1 MTATLLT
8 PRCLSPIL
16 PQPERTGMAPLPF
29 DQAGDG
35 YREARPRPLAL
46 RALHTELP
54 AELESP
60 VPHGLPAY
68 TGRGPLWVEPTSVV
82 GHLDVGEPAVE
93 TQLYPNVV
101 GLGVAP
107 DVRERLLEEAREL
120 LARLVREPGRKIVL
134 HKQLEFVPSTGHPPV
149 QIHEVLER
157 GDQGAVQRLFEA
169 QLEDGATQPLDGTL
183 EGLGRVLQC
192 RIQIVPRDDLHDLY
206 LLQRVDDVLKGAVVK
221 LPGQPV
227 AFGFPDLLEHALRP
241 LALCHI
247 VGDDAHDLFA
257 VVGYGAHVDLDIS
270 QRAVLATVLPLTE
283 GTVTLNHN
291 TSDVEVHT
299 LLIVGDYVVERHIF
313 QLIVRVAQRT
323 EEGVVSV
330 EYTPTLR
337 IHEEDVLLR
346 LLDHRAVERL
356 ALPQGLLL
364 VLALRYVHEDSLP
377 EERPT
382 LRVPDQHGLLA
393 HPHHPPVA

>member
-8 PRCLSPIL
+8 SRCPCHIL
-16 PQPERTGMAPLPF
+16 PQPERAGMAPLPF
-29 DQAGDG
+29 DQAGEG
-35 YREARPRPLAL
+35 YGEAHPRPLAR
-46 RALHTELP
+46 RALHVKLP

-60 VPHGLPAY
+60 LPHGLPAY
-68 TGRGPLWVEPTSVV
+68 TDGGPLWIEPTSVV
-82 GHLDVGEPAVE
+82 GHLDVGELAVE

-101 GLGVAP
+101 GLGVAS
-107 DVRERLLEEAREL
+107 DVRERLLDEAREL
-120 LARLVREPGRKIVL
+120 LACLVGEPGRKIVL
-134 HKQLEFVPSTGHPPV
+134 YQQFEFVPSTGHPPV
-149 QIHEVLER
+149 QVHEVLER
-157 GDQGAVQRLFEA
+157 GDQRAVQRLFEA
-169 QLEDGATQPLDGTL
+169 QLEDGAAQSLYGTL
-183 EGLGRVLQC
+183 EGLGRVLQG
-192 RIQIVPRDDLHDLY
+192 RTLVVPCDDLHDLH
-206 LLQRVDDVLKGAVVK
+206 LLQGVDDVLEGAVVE

-241 LALCHI
+241 LALRHV

-291 TSDVEVHT
+291 ASDVEIHT
-299 LLIVGDYVVERHIF
+299 LLIVGDDVVERHLF

-346 LLDHRAVERL
+346 LLDYRAVELL

-377 EERPT
+377 EERPAH
-382 LRVPDQHGLLA
+382 RVPDQHGLLA
-393 HPHHPPVA
+393 HPHHPPAV